1 MALRRRRPAL
11 PALLLVLAVAAASVA
26 ASEDAGP
33 AADVD
38 YSKLRVKELKKLLD
52 ERGVECLGCVVRNI
66 SPTVHSMGKNVS
78 KRSLVMHDQEKE
90 HLVAKVKESVDLP
103 VLSEEE
109 LKARQPP
116 SAADIQRK
124 KDEEIEIQQIL
135 EQLKKDGYMKKGAGQ
150 KGFDDMPDFSSFVNI
165 KGGPGKDKPRDG
177 KAGGESGAPEELQEE
192 L

>member
-11 PALLLVLAVAAASVA
+11 PALLLVLVVAAASVA

-52 ERGVECLGCVVRNI
+52 ERGVECLGCV
-66 SPTVHSMGKNVS
+66 
-78 KRSLVMHDQEKE
+78 EKE
-90 HLVAKVKESVDLP
+90 HLVAKVKDSVDLP

-124 KDEEIEIQQIL
+124 KDEETEIQQIL
-135 EQLKKDGYMKKGAGQ
+135 EQLKRDGYMKKGAGQ
-150 KGFDDMPDFSSFVNI
+150 KGFDDMPDFSSFVNK
-165 KGGPGKDKPRDG
+165 KGGPGKDKPQGGD
-177 KAGGESGAPEELQEE
+177 AGGESGAPEELQEE